1 VACIAPVAATVVNVF
16 FCTAFVE
23 DTFLGTFF
31 LVDFELFGRGNDVLL
46 GIWQSEVAQLVAA
59 WARHRRF
66 LGVYF
71 FRVI

>member
-1 VACIAPVAATVVNVF
+1 
-16 FCTAFVE
+16 VE